1 MYCETLLERI
11 RNQYNSKTPRGTE
24 EERLI
29 ASITRKLDKILNHQ
43 QGGALA
49 AVELGLP
56 DFNSARFGDGLQNIY
71 GMGKVIE
78 QCITKFEPRANDVRA
93 EYIQDEK
100 NPLQL
105 SFKISMSVRNGRLL
119 IPLVFET
126 VMGMDGVI
134 YVHSSAS
141 NT

>member
-29 ASITRKLDKILNHQ
+29 ASITRNLDKILNHQ

-71 GMGKVIE
+71 GM
-78 QCITKFEPRANDVRA
+78 
-93 EYIQDEK
+93 
-100 NPLQL
+100 
-105 SFKISMSVRNGRLL
+105 
-119 IPLVFET
+119 
-126 VMGMDGVI
+126 
-134 YVHSSAS
+134 
-141 NT
+141 